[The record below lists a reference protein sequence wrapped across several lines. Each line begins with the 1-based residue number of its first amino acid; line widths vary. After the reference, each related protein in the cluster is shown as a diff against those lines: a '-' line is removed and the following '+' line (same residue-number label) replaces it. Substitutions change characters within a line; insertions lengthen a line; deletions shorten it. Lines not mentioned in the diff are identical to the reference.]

1 MLRVWHHFLLLKETI
16 MNSLARWERYSP
28 VGIGLED
35 MFKRLDAF
43 ADNGTN
49 YPPYNIVKL
58 DDEKQQLQIALAGFS
73 KDDITVSVEQHV
85 LQVSVPKS
93 YETQGQY
100 VHRGVAQR
108 SFAKN
113 WQLADDTIV
122 EEVTFIDG
130 LLRITLAREIPE
142 EKKRKVLPIS

>member
-1 MLRVWHHFLLLKETI
+1 
-16 MNSLARWERYSP
+16 MNNALTQWERYSP

-43 ADNGTN
+43 ADNGSS

-58 DDEKQQLQIALAGFS
+58 DEEKQQLQIALAGFK
-73 KDDITVSVEQHV
+73 KDDITVAIEQHV

-93 YETQGQY
+93 YETEGTY

-108 SFAKN
+108 SFARN
-113 WQLADDTIV
+113 WQLADDTVV

-142 EKKRKVLPIS
+142 EKKRKLLPIT

>member
-1 MLRVWHHFLLLKETI
+1 
-16 MNSLARWERYSP
+16 MNALTRWERYSP

-58 DDEKQQLQIALAGFS
+58 DEEKQQLQIALAGFL
-73 KDDITVSVEQHV
+73 KDDIEVAVEQGV
-85 LQVSVPKS
+85 LQVSVNKS
-93 YETQGQY
+93 YETEGEY
-100 VHRGVAQR
+100 VHKGIAQR
-108 SFAKN
+108 SFARN

-122 EEVTFIDG
+122 EDVTYQDG
-130 LLRITLAREIPE
+130 LLRITLAREVPE
-142 EKKRKVLPIS
+142 EKKRKLLPIS

>member
-1 MLRVWHHFLLLKETI
+1 
-16 MNSLARWERYSP
+16 MNNALTRWERYSP

-58 DDEKQQLQIALAGFS
+58 EEEKQQLQIALAGF
-73 KDDITVSVEQHV
+73 KKEDISVSVEQHV
-85 LQVSVPKS
+85 LQVAVPKS
-93 YETQGQY
+93 YETEGTY

-122 EEVTFIDG
+122 EEVTFLDG
-130 LLRITLAREIPE
+130 MLRITLAREVPE
-142 EKKRKVLPIS
+142 EKKRRILPIT